1 MPWAM
6 RVPWLTT
13 WLTAREWTATVLGA
27 FEVPVPDLVAGDNLL
42 TPGTASSTRA
52 ASGFLP
58 RSARAGYA
66 ESAILLGLSFERLP
80 KPCWHGAC
88 DRPARNRSC
97 GLVAGATT
105 TVRCGGR
112 AVLTIDER
120 VAFVEGRL
128 VEQSAVFADIRA
140 ALGSLEHRMDRRFE
154 QVDARFLQVEARLDR
169 LGEDQSKNFRWL
181 VGIQITT
188 LIAVVGTL
196 LGALAA
202 R

>member
-1 MPWAM
+1 M
-6 RVPWLTT
+6 
-13 WLTAREWTATVLGA
+13 
-27 FEVPVPDLVAGDNLL
+27 
-42 TPGTASSTRA
+42 
-52 ASGFLP
+52 
-58 RSARAGYA
+58 
-66 ESAILLGLSFERLP
+66 
-80 KPCWHGAC
+80 
-88 DRPARNRSC
+88 
-97 GLVAGATT
+97 
-105 TVRCGGR
+105 
-112 AVLTIDER
+112 LTIDER

-128 VEQSAVFADIRA
+128 VEQSAVFSDIRA

>member
-1 MPWAM
+1 MRTVRRLVSKATRLRLPWAM
-6 RVPWLTT
+6 RVPCLDGHPERVLELLELLKDDPATLVRRSVANNLNDLGKVHPALLVDT
-13 WLTAREWTATVLGA
+13 LRALARRVI
-27 FEVPVPDLVAGDNLL
+27 
-42 TPGTASSTRA
+42 R
-52 ASGFLP
+52 
-58 RSARAGYA
+58 R
-66 ESAILLGLSFERLP
+66 
-80 KPCWHGAC
+80 
-88 DRPARNRSC
+88 RPARNRSC

-105 TVRCGGR
+105 TLRCGGR
-112 AVLTIDER
+112 AVLTIDEW
-120 VAFVEGRL
+120 VAFVERRL
-128 VEQSAVFADIRA
+128 VEQSAVFSDIRV

-169 LGEDQSKNFRWL
+169 LSEDQSKNFRWL